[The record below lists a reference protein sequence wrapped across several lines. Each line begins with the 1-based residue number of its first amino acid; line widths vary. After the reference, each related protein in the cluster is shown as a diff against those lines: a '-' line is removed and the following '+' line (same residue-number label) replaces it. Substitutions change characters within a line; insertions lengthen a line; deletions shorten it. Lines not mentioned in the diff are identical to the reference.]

1 MNKFFL
7 NGFVLIALLT
17 VFCCNNK
24 VSGLSSVNSNSQ
36 SIDTSELTSKA
47 FQNFYKADSLYLQA
61 QFDSALF
68 FYKKASLLYLQIDQR
83 EKYLK
88 CQILISQSF
97 QTKGIF
103 DSAFHYLKSSEIFLN
118 SKGIDSKKVH
128 AEFFFIKGNLLFKYG
143 EIDSS
148 LKCLKLARDYC
159 ENEKYDSLTPLVYKS
174 LGNLEIS
181 LKDNKAALGFYNKAL
196 SIERSRVYPSDITIA
211 SLYLNIGIA
220 NSNMGLYD
228 SAKLYFNQSV
238 LLKEKFLNKN
248 DPQLASGYLNY
259 GRFLYIM
266 GESNESL
273 NYLSKAE
280 EIYISNFGLEY
291 FGLAPIYFNIGSIFI
306 LLGDYNKALTYQ
318 EQALELYRK
327 NSITTNSVINELY
340 LNFGVIYEKL
350 GNLQKAIEFYNDC
363 LIDNF
368 SPENSIK
375 ALRNSARCYFS
386 LNDFS
391 KAEENYKKAISISE
405 KLYGKDS
412 YHTAGSYSAYGQFCT
427 NQKKYNEAVNLFNDA
442 LRIYKEIF
450 GFKNTEVSLVLIN
463 LADLYYDM
471 DKIEQA
477 LEVYQKAIVST
488 IKKFND
494 YNLYSNP
501 SIDDI
506 DLEFNNFIA
515 LYKKSDA
522 LYLYYR
528 KYSHKIADLQAS
540 FEVNKLTIILFEKIL
555 SSYKDENTKLLIN
568 DYVYDIYN
576 SIVLVATDLYEKT
589 NDIDYL
595 YKAFEFSEKGKAAIL
610 LSSLRQSEAIE
621 IGKIPENIK
630 AKEQNLNKEISL
642 YKINLYDE
650 SQKSMP
656 DSNKI
661 FSLKKI
667 IFEESLKY
675 DSLIDHI
682 ENNYPD
688 YFQLKYSVD
697 VIEVK
702 DIQQRLEKDEIFI
715 EYKIVDSALL
725 TFLISH
731 DTVIYKKQIIEGN
744 ISEKVIGL
752 MSLIN
757 VFPGH
762 DFTKETYKDFIQ
774 SSYYFYKILLE
785 NIGVTKDHKSLLI
798 VPDGI
803 LGYLTFEALL
813 MDDYVP
819 DKLDFRNLNYVINQ
833 YSVSYIYSATIMF
846 KHNVKKKNNGKLLAM
861 APTYLNLADLN
872 SEHKVSW
879 DKFSML
885 TPLDY
890 SIDEVNNISSEVY
903 GKVVTGEEATEKFVK
918 SDANKFKIL
927 HFAMHTLINDED
939 PLKSKLVFTLNND
952 SAEDGFLNNYEIYNL
967 NLNAQLVVLS
977 ACKTGIGK
985 FSKGEGIMS
994 LARGFMYAG
1003 VPSIVMTLWEI
1014 EDISSANIMEKFYHN
1029 LNKGLNIDDALR
1041 NSKLTY
1047 ITESDQI
1054 HSHPYFWAAYVQIGD
1069 NSTIITYSY
1078 RRYLIYPVAFLLIL
1092 VTVYIGFRIY
1102 RKRKNIS

>member
-1 MNKFFL
+1 
-7 NGFVLIALLT
+7 
-17 VFCCNNK
+17 
-24 VSGLSSVNSNSQ
+24 VSGVSSGITNNQ
-36 SIDTSELTSKA
+36 TIDTSELSSQA
-47 FQNFYKADSLYLQA
+47 FLYFNKADSLYVQA
-61 QFDSALF
+61 QLDSALL
-68 FYKKASLLYLQIDQR
+68 FYKKASLLYSQLNQW

-88 CQILISQSF
+88 CQFLISQSF

-103 DSAFHYLKSSEIFLN
+103 DSAFYYLNSSEFLIN
-118 SKGIDSKKVH
+118 TKGLGFKKIH
-128 AEFFFIKGNLLFKYG
+128 AEFFFIKGNLLFKSG

-148 LKCLKLARDYC
+148 LQCLKLALDYC
-159 ENEKYDSLTPLVYKS
+159 ENEKLDSLTPLVYKS
-174 LGNLEIS
+174 LGNLKIS

-196 SIERSRVYPSDITIA
+196 SIERSRVHPSDITIA
-211 SLYLNIGIA
+211 SLYLNIGIV
-220 NSNMGLYD
+220 NSNLGLYD

-238 LLKEKFLNKN
+238 LLKEKFLNNN

-259 GRFLYIM
+259 GRFLNIM
-266 GESNESL
+266 GEFNESL

-280 EIYISNFGLEY
+280 DIYISNFGLEY
-291 FGLAPIYFNIGSIFI
+291 FALAPIYFNKGSIFI
-306 LLGDYNKALTYQ
+306 LFGDYNKALTYH

-327 NSITTNSVINELY
+327 NSVTTNSIINDLY

-363 LIDNF
+363 LTNNF

-386 LNDFS
+386 MNNYL
-391 KAEENYKKAISISE
+391 KAEQNYKKAISISE

-427 NQKKYNEAVNLFNDA
+427 NQKKYKEAVNLFNDA
-442 LRIYKEIF
+442 LRIYQEIF

-463 LADLYYDM
+463 LADLYYEM
-471 DKIEQA
+471 DKIDQA

-488 IKKFND
+488 IKEFDD

-506 DLEFNNFIA
+506 DLDFNNFIA

-576 SIVLVATDLYEKT
+576 SIVLIASDLYEKT

-595 YKAFEFSEKGKAAIL
+595 YEAFEFSEKGKAAIL
-610 LSSLRQSEAIE
+610 LSSLRQTEAIE
-621 IGKIPENIK
+621 IGKIPENIR
-630 AKEQNLNKEISL
+630 AKEKSLNKEISL

-661 FSLKKI
+661 HSLKKI

-688 YFQLKYSVD
+688 YYQLKYSVD

-702 DIQQRLEKDEIFI
+702 DIQQRLDADEIFI
-715 EYKIVDSALL
+715 EYKIVDSALF
-725 TFLISH
+725 TFLISP
-731 DTVIYKKQIIEGN
+731 DTVIYKKQIIQDN
-744 ISEKVIGL
+744 ISEKVIEL

-757 VFPGH
+757 VCPDH
-762 DFTKETYKDFIQ
+762 DFTKATFKDFIK

-785 NIGVTKDHKSLLI
+785 NIGVGMDYKSLLI

-813 MDDYVP
+813 MDDSVP
-819 DKLDFRNLNYVINQ
+819 DKLNFRNLNYVIKQ
-833 YSVSYIYSATIMF
+833 YSISYIYSATIMF
-846 KHNVKKKNNGKLLAM
+846 KHNVKMQNNGKLLAM
-861 APTYLNLADLN
+861 APTYLNLAELN
-872 SEHKVSW
+872 SEHQVSR
-879 DKFSML
+879 DKFSIL
-885 TPLDY
+885 KPLDY
-890 SIDEVNNISSEVY
+890 SIDEVNNISSEVH
-903 GKVVTGEEATEKFVK
+903 GKVLIGEEATENFIK

-939 PLKSKLVFTLNND
+939 PLKSKLVFALNND

-1014 EDISSANIMEKFYHN
+1014 EDISSANIMAKFYHN

-1041 NSKLTY
+1041 NSKLAY
-1047 ITESDQI
+1047 ITEADQI

-1069 NSTIITYSY
+1069 NSTITTYSY
-1078 RRYLIYPVAFLLIL
+1078 RKYLIYPVACVLIL
-1092 VTVYIGFRIY
+1092 VTVYIGVRKY
-1102 RKRKNIS
+1102 WKRKNIN